1 LLLAGALL
9 GSDIGMCV
17 LSFAA
22 AFYLR
27 FGLEIGPSY
36 PEVPPLKPYAI
47 PLTGAIVLLALIFH
61 LFGLYREVKE
71 RSTAIE
77 IALVFG
83 LVTCVT
89 TALMAGAFL
98 YRGFSYS
105 RLTLM
110 YFWIAQIILV
120 SLGRLLIRAIAGF
133 GKGDG
138 ADPGDPDDN
147 GGNTKGTDKSRGR
160 PYDIVKC
167 VLDFFGAVI
176 GIVIF
181 SPILVLITIL
191 IRLDSRGPAL
201 HYRNVMGKNGNTFH
215 LLKFRSMIDNADQW
229 LAAHPEFKAKLEEEY
244 KLENDPRITQVG
256 SFIRKSSIDELPQLF
271 NVLIGQMSLV
281 GPRPVVPK
289 ELSKHRRWRQRL
301 LEVRPGITGMWQV
314 EGRNEL
320 SYAERVKFNLY
331 YIKHRS
337 LSLDAKILAKTV
349 LSVISGRGAQ

>member
-27 FGLEIGPSY
+27 FGLGAGPPY

-71 RSTAIE
+71 RSAAIE

-133 GKGDG
+133 GKGG
-138 ADPGDPDDN
+138 RADPGDPDDN

-181 SPILVLITIL
+181 SPILVFITIL
-191 IRLDSRGPAL
+191 IRLDSR
-201 HYRNVMGKNGNTFH
+201 
-215 LLKFRSMIDNADQW
+215 
-229 LAAHPEFKAKLEEEY
+229 
-244 KLENDPRITQVG
+244 
-256 SFIRKSSIDELPQLF
+256 IRKSSIDELPQLF

-320 SYAERVKFNLY
+320 SYAERVKYNLY